1 MRSGWGVAALL
12 AAALASATAG
22 AAAKNAYND
31 ALLRMKPAD
40 RAARLAQIVGYWCVG
55 TNTFFMGLAQQGPEA
70 GYAYWSLACLNSG
83 SYAIQIDPNGQWA
96 AITCEQLA
104 AEGQGREC
112 FKKF

>member
-1 MRSGWGVAALL
+1 MRIGLGAVAML
-12 AAALASATAG
+12 AAGLASAAAG
-22 AAAKNAYND
+22 AAVSNPYND
-31 ALLRMKPAD
+31 VLLKMKPAI

-55 TNTFFMGLAQQGPEA
+55 TNTYYMGMATQGPEA
-70 GYAYWSLACLNSG
+70 GYAYWSLSCLNSG
-83 SYAIQIDPNGQWA
+83 SYALQIDPHGEWT